1 MQEKLLLIRKN
12 RNISQKELADFIGIS
27 TNQYSAKENGKYNF
41 NCDEMFKI
49 SNFLDMNIEG
59 INPITFGDM
68 MDINIEDIFLP
79 TKHQNGVENNS
90 QLKEQQE

>member
-12 RNISQKELADFIGIS
+12 RNISQKELADLIGIS

-49 SNFLDMNIEG
+49 SNFLNM
-59 INPITFGDM
+59 
-68 MDINIEDIFLP
+68 NIEDIFLP
-79 TKHQNGVENNS
+79 NKHQNGVGNNS

>member
-49 SNFLDMNIEG
+49 SNFLDMNIE
-59 INPITFGDM
+59 
-68 MDINIEDIFLP
+68 DIFLP
-79 TKHQNGVENNS
+79 TKHQNGVKSNS
-90 QLKEQQE
+90 RLKEQQE

>member
-12 RNISQKELADFIGIS
+12 RNISQKELADLIGIS

-49 SNFLDMNIEG
+49 SNFLDMNIE
-59 INPITFGDM
+59 
-68 MDINIEDIFLP
+68 DIFLP
-79 TKHQNGVENNS
+79 IKHQSGVENNS